1 MITIT
6 FQFTDIA
13 AAAALLAKIDGT
25 PAAVPATTAEVLA
38 AQVLAAKEAA
48 LSPKSKKE
56 VGPPAPPPLPTRAPS
71 PQPAPA
77 APAAPPPL
85 PTRVPSPQ
93 PAPAAATAPSQPT
106 AEAAPS
112 PAPAAPAPSTSAP
125 AAAAPTA
132 APAAAPSA
140 PAEITY
146 QDLYKAVLTLH
157 KLDPTAAVP
166 IAKSLGADTFK
177 LLQPQQWAE
186 AHRLVSEAIAA
197 RS

>member
-25 PAAVPATTAEVLA
+25 PAVVAAVPATADVLVA
-38 AQVLAAKEAA
+38 RSEAA
-48 LSPKSKKE
+48 
-56 VGPPAPPPLPTRAPS
+56 PAPKAEKPAK
-71 PQPAPA
+71 PAPA
-77 APAAPPPL
+77 AP
-85 PTRVPSPQ
+85 
-93 PAPAAATAPSQPT
+93 TAHSAPT

-112 PAPAAPAPSTSAP
+112 PAPAAPAPSTSVP
-125 AAAAPTA
+125 AAATPTA

-146 QDLYKAVLTLH
+146 QDLSKAVLTLH
-157 KLDPTAAVP
+157 KLDATAAVP

-177 LLQPQQWAE
+177 LLQPSQWAE
-186 AHRLVSEAIAA
+186 AHRLVTAAIAA
-197 RS
+197 RSAA